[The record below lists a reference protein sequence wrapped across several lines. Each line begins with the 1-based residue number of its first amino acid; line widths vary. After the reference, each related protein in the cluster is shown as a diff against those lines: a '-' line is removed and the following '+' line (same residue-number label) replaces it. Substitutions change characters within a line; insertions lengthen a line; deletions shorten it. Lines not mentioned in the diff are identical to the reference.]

1 MSVSLDNVSS
11 MKTGNTP
18 VLFTTVNPAETPI
31 QQMRG
36 FMNKWWNKPAPAFK
50 RCVFYCVS
58 IPGRPE
64 KVRHMVIMKADK
76 CQGLL
81 ENRLTTG

>member
-11 MKTGNTP
+11 MKTGNMP

-50 RCVFYCVS
+50 RCVF
-58 IPGRPE
+58 
-64 KVRHMVIMKADK
+64 
-76 CQGLL
+76 LL
-81 ENRLTTG
+81 CFNSREAREGETHGDNES